1 MKTQT
6 TENNLFATP
15 TEGTLSSTN
24 GELVKVKFAPIA
36 QKSPLAYLS
45 LSDLIS
51 LHGWIDSEADLIETL
66 GGDNTAKLEEA
77 REQMI
82 LVHKEIEK
90 RRSMLF
96 GGY

>member
-6 TENNLFATP
+6 TTVNGYGNA
-15 TEGTLSSTN
+15 STSF
-24 GELVKVKFAPIA
+24 VAKH
-36 QKSPLAYLS
+36 PLAYLS

-96 GGY
+96 GG